1 MTASGA
7 SVTCLWVCVALCA
20 VTGRSEVFYKKSGD
34 GVNMDCTN
42 ADVTRDIEWKH
53 GKDLIVKIT
62 GKTGVLSKGST
73 ALARKA
79 KLNGIKLLISSV
91 EVSHSGTYTC
101 TGHDATKKFTLH
113 HSLHV
118 MSVSVSPSDTVL
130 SSTDV
135 TLRCDVGGESKA
147 QVQWMKPPGDEPY
160 KSPGNIITL
169 KSVTSDDAGQW
180 TCVVKDEKGE
190 VLGAIEKTLSVTGP
204 LSSPN
209 EVTAPPGG
217 DVELPCSLPS
227 PSGLHIVAGGWTSN
241 SPSDLQFP
249 GLTRDPSGLR
259 WNGNKFRFAFSD
271 EQLSTNFTVT
281 LKNVQLSDAGEY
293 FCNLTFKDGKS
304 LTAKLTLK
312 VGEGMVNEKVTVA
325 PGNQEITAPLGGT
338 ADLPCTHSGSS
349 SARIVE
355 GQWVRV
361 PPTDFR
367 LPMLKISGAEGL
379 QWNGTDVL
387 KAEVTT
393 SDQQPSQ
400 FNIKVNNVEHG
411 DAGMYVCTLMFEDG
425 TNWNTTV
432 RLKVEEGGIVAPD
445 ARPSDSIQFW
455 QKPVLLGLALWIW
468 ITVAAGSLLLIV
480 LVVVIASV
488 QCRKQRK
495 RKAKQKKIKTE
506 NVYIRESMPMQ
517 EELPK
522 KKSERRPRPGMKERP
537 LPPVP
542 RHQYKAMNRQ

>member
-1 MTASGA
+1 MNASGA
-7 SVTCLWVCVALCA
+7 SVTYLWVCVALCA

-34 GVNMDCTN
+34 GVSMDCTD
-42 ADVTRDIEWKH
+42 ADGGKDIEWKH
-53 GKDLIVKIT
+53 GKDLIGKIT
-62 GKTGVLSKGST
+62 GRTGLLSKGST
-73 ALARKA
+73 DLARKA
-79 KLNGIKLLISSV
+79 KINGIMLYISSV
-91 EVSHSGTYTC
+91 QASHSGTYTC
-101 TGHDATKKFTLH
+101 IGHDATKKKVTVH

-147 QVQWMKPPGDEPY
+147 QVQWI
-160 KSPGNIITL
+160 KSPDVKPYGSPVTL
-169 KSVTSDDAGQW
+169 KSVTLADGGQW
-180 TCVVKDEKGE
+180 TCVVKEKGK
-190 VLGAIEKTLSVTGP
+190 VLGAVEKTLSVTGP
-204 LSSPN
+204 LVSPT
-209 EVTAPPGG
+209 EVTATPGG
-217 DVELPCSLPS
+217 DAELPCSLPS
-227 PSGLHIVAGGWTSN
+227 PSGLHIMSGGWTSN
-241 SPSDLQFP
+241 YPSDLQFP
-249 GLTRDPSGLR
+249 GLARDASGLR
-259 WNGNKFRFAFSD
+259 WNGTKLRFAFSD

-281 LKNVQLSDAGEY
+281 LRNVQLSDAGEY

-304 LTAKLTLK
+304 LRTKLNLK
-312 VGEGMVNEKVTVA
+312 VGKGKVIVA
-325 PGNQEITAPLGGT
+325 PGIQEITAPLGGT

-349 SARIVE
+349 SPRIVE

-361 PPTDFR
+361 PPADFR
-367 LPMLKISGAEGL
+367 LPMLMISGAEGL

-387 KAEVTT
+387 KAKVTT
-393 SDQQPSQ
+393 SDQQPSK
-400 FNIKVNNVEHG
+400 FNIEVKNVEHG
-411 DAGMYVCTLMFEDG
+411 DAGMYICTLMFEDG
-425 TNWNTTV
+425 KNWNTTV
-432 RLKVEEGGIVAPD
+432 MLKVEEGAIVAPD

-468 ITVAAGSLLLIV
+468 IAVATGSLLLIV

-495 RKAKQKKIKTE
+495 RKAEKNKVKTE
-506 NVYIRESMPMQ
+506 SAYIRESVPMQ
-517 EELPK
+517 EEFPK